1 MTKPTPEQVVV
12 DSLAALEFTADTV
25 RRLEA
30 GRWQFAANALTA
42 GASLE
47 RTADAMGLTPAALR
61 FELALWAAQRRHL
74 GLIDEQRYAE
84 VLRLASGEGEGGAR

>member
-1 MTKPTPEQVVV
+1 MTKPTPAQVVV

-47 RTADAMGLTPAALR
+47 RTADAMGLTPAVLR
-61 FELALWAAQRRHL
+61 AGLESWAMWRREL
-74 GLIDEQRYAE
+74 GLIDGQRYAE
-84 VLRLASGEGEGGAR
+84 LLRLASGEGGAR

>member
-30 GRWQFAANALTA
+30 GRWSHAAAALTA
-42 GASLE
+42 GTGLE
-47 RTADAMGLTPAALR
+47 RTADAMGLTLDALR
-61 FELALWAAQRRHL
+61 AGLESWAARRREL
-74 GLIDEQRYAE
+74 GLIGDRGYAE
-84 VLRLASGEGEGGAR
+84 VLRIAAGEGEVV

>member
-30 GRWQFAANALTA
+30 GRWSHAAAALTA
-42 GASLE
+42 GAGLE
-47 RTADAMGLTPAALR
+47 RTADAMGLTLDALR
-61 FELALWAAQRRHL
+61 IGLASWAGTRRGL
-74 GLIDEQRYAE
+74 GLIDEQQSAE
-84 VLRLASGEGEGGAR
+84 LLRLASGEGEVV